1 MAKKKLTPLQREYGK
16 QRKRIQQAIKR
27 AEKRGYILE
36 KEILPPIP
44 KKITTQSVKR
54 LSKIDTNKIYE
65 NSVKLDTETGEITPG
80 KVARKQERSEA
91 AKKAARTRKEVRYNE
106 VRYNPVKQEPEQYE
120 LQSYTSFPSEADIVI
135 QNFKADVVSRFPE
148 VAAPILSDW
157 LNRLLSL
164 YDKEDVAQMLQDS
177 ADDGVTIDYSV
188 SYNEEA
194 LLSRIADMMDYLPG
208 ASTGMKSE
216 IMDALEFEEDWE
228 LPD

>member
-1 MAKKKLTPLQREYGK
+1 MAKKKLTPLRREYNK

-36 KEILPPIP
+36 KDILPPIP

-80 KVARKQERSEA
+80 KEARKQERSEA
-91 AKKAARTRKEVRYNE
+91 AKKAAKTRKE
-106 VRYNPVKQEPEQYE
+106 VRYNPVKQEVEQYE
-120 LQSYTSFPSEADIVI
+120 IPTYTSFPSEADIVI

-177 ADDGVTIDYSV
+177 VDAGVTIDYSV

>member
-36 KEILPPIP
+36 KEILPQIP

-91 AKKAARTRKEVRYNE
+91 AKKAARTRKEVRYNS
-106 VRYNPVKQEPEQYE
+106 VKQEPEQYE
-120 LQSYTSFPSEADIVI
+120 LPSYTSFPSEADIVI

-164 YDKEDVAQMLQDS
+164 YDKEDVTQMLQDS
-177 ADDGVTIDYSV
+177 ADAGVTIDYSV

>member
-1 MAKKKLTPLQREYGK
+1 MAKKKLTPLRREYNK

-36 KEILPPIP
+36 KDILPPIP

-80 KVARKQERSEA
+80 KEARKQERSEA
-91 AKKAARTRKEVRYNE
+91 AKKAAKTRKE
-106 VRYNPVKQEPEQYE
+106 VRYNPVKQEVEQYE
-120 LQSYTSFPSEADIVI
+120 IPTYISFPSEADIVI

-177 ADDGVTIDYSV
+177 ADAGVTIDYSV

>member
-1 MAKKKLTPLQREYGK
+1 MAKKKLTPLRREYNK

-36 KEILPPIP
+36 KDILPPIP

-80 KVARKQERSEA
+80 KEARKQERSEA
-91 AKKAARTRKEVRYNE
+91 AKKAAKTRKE
-106 VRYNPVKQEPEQYE
+106 VRYNPVKQEVEQDE
-120 LQSYTSFPSEADIVI
+120 IPTYTSFPSEADIVI

-148 VAAPILSDW
+148 VAGPILSDW
-157 LNRLLSL
+157 LNILLSL

-177 ADDGVTIDYSV
+177 ADAGVTIDYSV

>member
-36 KEILPPIP
+36 KEILPQIP

-91 AKKAARTRKEVRYNE
+91 AKKAARTRKEVRYN
-106 VRYNPVKQEPEQYE
+106 PVKQEPEQYE
-120 LQSYTSFPSEADIVI
+120 LPSYTSFPSEADIVI

-164 YDKEDVAQMLQDS
+164 YDKEDVTQMLQDS
-177 ADDGVTIDYSV
+177 ADAGVTIDYSV